1 MKKSR
6 IASLFCAVFCIISL
20 AIPAFAV
27 EMRASDQI
35 SAYDIGVTTSSG
47 SIDVEFS
54 VMGTGMMDKLGCQS
68 IYVYRKDGTSWVYAG
83 GRTESSTGMSKTNKA
98 GHSNT
103 ISLSGT
109 AGTQYRVEVTIF
121 AENSAGRDTRSQTF
135 YVTGK

>member
-1 MKKSR
+1 MKKR
-6 IASLFCAVFCIISL
+6 KLFSLFCAIMCIFSL
-20 AIPAFAV
+20 TVPIFAV

-35 SAYDIGVTTSSG
+35 QYYDMAASTSAG

-83 GRTESSTGMSKTNKA
+83 GRTEGYTGMTRTQKSYY
-98 GHSNT
+98 SNT